1 MMSSRSNAVNEDG
14 VAYPDSSVELVLLVG
29 VVGCVLGVLF
39 YAGDR
44 PYRYLH
50 VIAAFCS
57 LYILKDT
64 HDAFA
69 TWLS

>member
-1 MMSSRSNAVNEDG
+1 MSSRSPGVNEDG
-14 VAYPDSSVELVLLVG
+14 VAYLDSSAELLMLVG
-29 VVGCVLGVLF
+29 VLGCVLGVLF

-50 VIAAFCS
+50 VMGALCS
-57 LYILKDT
+57 LYILKDM

-69 TWLS
+69 SWLS